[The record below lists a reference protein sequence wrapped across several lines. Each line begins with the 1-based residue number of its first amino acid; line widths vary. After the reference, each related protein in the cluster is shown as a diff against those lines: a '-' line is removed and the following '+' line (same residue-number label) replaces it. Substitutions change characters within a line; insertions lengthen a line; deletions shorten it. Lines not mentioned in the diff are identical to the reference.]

1 MKKFLILIL
10 LLLINKTFSQKEN
23 ELARKMRMENKI
35 EEVEFYDINIKNSD
49 TLLIEHDYYNN
60 YGNIIKNKTKFVPTS
75 LVYLLPTSY

>member
-49 TLLIEHDYYNN
+49 TVLI
-60 YGNIIKNKTKFVPTS
+60 
-75 LVYLLPTSY
+75 